1 MRIAAALL
9 LVIACRAAPPPPAP
23 VIANT
28 ATTPTC
34 SDAAA
39 RLARGAADPAD
50 PDVDLFS
57 PLRAH
62 CEQDAWPGAAR
73 ACFAAMRE
81 TELGQCAAELSG
93 SQRAALFD
101 VLSGGTGDR
110 GQLALARARLQG
122 LAVGLDA
129 CDRYIAH
136 VATALGCEAMP
147 LDERLSLGRET
158 ASMWDVTR
166 MPLHAD
172 DRLKLGAACDES
184 LAYLE
189 RQELRVGCT
198 P

>member
-28 ATTPTC
+28 AATPSC
-34 SDAAA
+34 AVAAA
-39 RLARGAADPAD
+39 RLAHGAADPAD

-57 PLRAH
+57 PLRAR
-62 CEQDAWPGAAR
+62 CEQDAWPGSAR
-73 ACFAAMRE
+73 ACFAAMGDA
-81 TELGQCAAELSG
+81 ELGRCAAELSG
-93 SQRAALFD
+93 TQRAALFD
-101 VLSGGTGDR
+101 VLDGGAGDR
-110 GQLALARARLQG
+110 GQLALARARLEG

-147 LDERLSLGRET
+147 LDARLSLGRET
-158 ASMWDVTR
+158 ASMWDVT
-166 MPLHAD
+166 MTPLPAD
-172 DRLKLGAACDES
+172 DRQKLGAACDES

-189 RQELRVGCT
+189 RQEVRAGCT